1 MKGQLIGKDPDAGK
15 VRKYLEECRDG
26 RVLFTYPPLLSL
38 PLPFFLSTEVLV
50 TSCMDKEM
58 MCIFYHLLRNTW
70 GPLAMTVILSS
81 PPASLAL
88 STWYENKVMENV
100 I

>member
-1 MKGQLIGKDPDAGK
+1 M
-15 VRKYLEECRDG
+15 
-26 RVLFTYPPLLSL
+26 
-38 PLPFFLSTEVLV
+38 